1 MPFFYMR
8 ETGKNMIRFI
18 FVSLPLIVLF
28 LIAVAFGALNKQVI
42 AVDFIV
48 TQQQISVAT
57 LTALFLAVG
66 FIIGLLSMLGAQW
79 MLRRDLRKLKKQ
91 LVNSKSTA

>member
-48 TQQQISVAT
+48 AQQQISVAT

-79 MLRRDLRKLKKQ
+79 MLRRDIRKLKKQ

>member
-1 MPFFYMR
+1 
-8 ETGKNMIRFI
+8 MIRFI

-48 TQQQISVAT
+48 AQQQISVAT
-57 LTALFLAVG
+57 LIALFLAVG

>member
-1 MPFFYMR
+1 
-8 ETGKNMIRFI
+8 MIRFI